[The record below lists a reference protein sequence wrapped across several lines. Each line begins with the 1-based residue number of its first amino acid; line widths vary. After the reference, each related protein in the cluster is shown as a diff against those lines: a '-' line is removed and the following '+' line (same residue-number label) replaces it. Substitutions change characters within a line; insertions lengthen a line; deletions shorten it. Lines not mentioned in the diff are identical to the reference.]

1 MRDQQT
7 PLRGLN
13 NDIQRLSAKPAALNA
28 MELLP
33 LIKGKAERLKT
44 SNKSLIK
51 VLPACWSNGKKI
63 KGNTGLCCFLGCP
76 VSFPSNRHVY
86 SSLQLGTIRLN
97 MSNSLTARALAG
109 LVSASSYIRLEDSVT
124 GQWVT
129 FIFWLI
135 RFNLEGGFKNVG
147 SGPHTAQSYVSGLTQ
162 LLMSKSV

>member
-51 VLPACWSNGKKI
+51 VLPAC
-63 KGNTGLCCFLGCP
+63 
-76 VSFPSNRHVY
+76 
-86 SSLQLGTIRLN
+86 
-97 MSNSLTARALAG
+97 
-109 LVSASSYIRLEDSVT
+109 
-124 GQWVT
+124 
-129 FIFWLI
+129 
-135 RFNLEGGFKNVG
+135 
-147 SGPHTAQSYVSGLTQ
+147 
-162 LLMSKSV
+162 